1 MTNINFSMLPF
12 IKNRRKILS
21 TLYIRLPSKAAVD
34 NAPHW
39 LALAYPFALVSHGS
53 AIERQGTSS
62 LSDLSHTVAK
72 VQRVVLLLAASDVA
86 LLHVQLPPLSSA
98 RLKAALPNLVEDKLI
113 NDPSDCVVVAGG
125 LANGLRTIA
134 VVQRTWLAILA
145 KTFNAFG
152 ARQILALPAQLCLS
166 HPSGQTAQ
174 ADNVIAAIHPWEGD
188 IDMTVRLSEQDGI
201 GLAIMPALS
210 PVDPATTPAKNMQNL
225 SKNVAAEQ
233 PAATAREVIQ
243 TLNVVVPQAAITLY
257 VPQAALRVYQEAIH
271 DTALNKRI
279 NLLADNWSHWISGA
293 NLTTLDLMAGLD
305 AASGIKLDW
314 RPWRWALALAATV
327 LTLNAAALN
336 IDWWRMK
343 GENNSLR
350 AAMVQTY
357 KTAYP
362 KESVIIDPLAQMQQK
377 IAAAKHASGLAAR
390 DDFTALIAGF
400 GEAWSNAAGATGTSA
415 IAAIEYREHSLYVR
429 LKPVLSQ
436 AEGPGN
442 DAPTQQMKAALAQRD
457 LALELAPEQ
466 SGAVVWQIRSAK

>member
-1 MTNINFSMLPF
+1 
-12 IKNRRKILS
+12 
-21 TLYIRLPSKAAVD
+21 
-34 NAPHW
+34 
-39 LALAYPFALVSHGS
+39 
-53 AIERQGTSS
+53 
-62 LSDLSHTVAK
+62 
-72 VQRVVLLLAASDVA
+72 
-86 LLHVQLPPLSSA
+86 
-98 RLKAALPNLVEDKLI
+98 
-113 NDPSDCVVVAGG
+113 
-125 LANGLRTIA
+125 
-134 VVQRTWLAILA
+134 
-145 KTFNAFG
+145 
-152 ARQILALPAQLCLS
+152 LCLS
-166 HPSGQTAQ
+166 HPSGQAAQ
-174 ADNVIAAIHPWEGD
+174 ADNVIAAIHPWDGD

-201 GLAIMPALS
+201 GLAIMPAVSHVDLS
-210 PVDPATTPAKNMQNL
+210 HADPATTPVKNMQSL

-271 DTALNKRI
+271 DTALIALSKRI
-279 NLLADNWSHWISGA
+279 NLLADNWSHWITGA

-305 AASGIKLDW
+305 SASGIKLDW

-343 GENNSLR
+343 GENNLLR

-377 IAAAKHASGLAAR
+377 IAAAKHASGLAAP
-390 DDFTALIAGF
+390 DDFTALIAAF
-400 GEAWSNAAGATGTSA
+400 GEAWSNAGAAAGKTSA
-415 IAAIEYREHSLYVR
+415 IAAIEYRERSLYVR

>member
-1 MTNINFSMLPF
+1 
-12 IKNRRKILS
+12 LS
-21 TLYIRLPSKAAVD
+21 TLYIRLPSKAAAD

-39 LALAYPFALVSHGS
+39 LALACPFALVSQGS
-53 AIERQGTSS
+53 AIERQGTAP

-98 RLKAALPNLVEDKLI
+98 RLKAALPNLVEDKLVS
-113 NDPSDCVVVAGG
+113 DPSDCVVVAGG
-125 LANGLRTIA
+125 LAGGLRTIA

-145 KTFNAFG
+145 KTFSTFG

-166 HPSGQTAQ
+166 HPSGQAAQ
-174 ADNVIAAIHPWEGD
+174 ADSVIAAIQPWEGD

-201 GLAIMPALS
+201 GLAIMPAVSHVDLAHGD
-210 PVDPATTPAKNMQNL
+210 PAHADPATTPAKSMQSL
-225 SKNVAAEQ
+225 SKNEAPEQ
-233 PAATAREVIQ
+233 HAATAREVIQ
-243 TLNVVVPQAAITLY
+243 TLSVVVPQAAITLY

-271 DTALNKRI
+271 DTALIALNKRI

>member
-1 MTNINFSMLPF
+1 M
-12 IKNRRKILS
+12 S
-21 TLYIRLPSKAAVD
+21 TLYIRLPSKAAAD

-39 LALAYPFALVSHGS
+39 LALACPFALVSQGS
-53 AIERQGTSS
+53 AIERQGTAP

-72 VQRVVLLLAASDVA
+72 AQRVVLLLAASDVA

-98 RLKAALPNLVEDKLI
+98 RLKAALPNLVEDKLVS
-113 NDPSDCVVVAGG
+113 DPSDCVVVAGG
-125 LANGLRTIA
+125 LAGGLRTIA

-166 HPSGQTAQ
+166 HPSGQAAQ
-174 ADNVIAAIHPWEGD
+174 ADSVIAAIQPWDGD

-201 GLAIMPALS
+201 GLAIMPAVS
-210 PVDPATTPAKNMQNL
+210 HVDPAHADPAHANPATTPAKSMQNL
-225 SKNVAAEQ
+225 SKNEAPEQ
-233 PAATAREVIQ
+233 HAATAREVIQ
-243 TLNVVVPQAAITLY
+243 TLSVVVPQAAITLY

-271 DTALNKRI
+271 DTALIALNKRI
-279 NLLADNWSHWISGA
+279 NLLADNWSHWVTGA

-305 AASGIKLDW
+305 SASGIKLDW

-377 IAAAKHASGLAAR
+377 IAAAKHASGLAAP
-390 DDFTALIAGF
+390 DDFTALIAAF
-400 GEAWSNAAGATGTSA
+400 GEAWSNAGAAAGKTSA
-415 IAAIEYREHSLYVR
+415 IAAIEYRERSLYVR

-442 DAPTQQMKAALAQRD
+442 DAPTQPMKAALAQRD

-466 SGAVVWQIRSAK
+466 SGAVVWRIRSAK